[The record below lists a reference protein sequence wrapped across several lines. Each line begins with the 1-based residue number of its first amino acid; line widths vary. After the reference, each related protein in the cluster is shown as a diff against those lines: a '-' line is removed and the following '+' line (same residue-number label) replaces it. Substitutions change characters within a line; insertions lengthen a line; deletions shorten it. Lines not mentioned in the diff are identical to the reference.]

1 VLAVAAPADYSCMRQ
16 SSQITDRFSA
26 EWLAGYRAA
35 LADLDEALAS
45 VGGGSLTPFVRARLM
60 AQLLQRGAAPRAA

>member
-1 VLAVAAPADYSCMRQ
+1 MRQ
-16 SSQITDRFSA
+16 NSQITDRFSA

-45 VGGGSLTPFVRARLM
+45 VGGRSLTPLVQARLK
-60 AQLLQRGAAPRAA
+60 AQLLQRDSAPRAA